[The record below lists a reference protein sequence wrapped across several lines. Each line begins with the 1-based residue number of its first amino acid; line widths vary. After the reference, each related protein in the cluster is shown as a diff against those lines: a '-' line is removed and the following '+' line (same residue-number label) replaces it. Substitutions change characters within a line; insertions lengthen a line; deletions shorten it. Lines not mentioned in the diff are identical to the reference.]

1 MTENRYQQELE
12 EIEREIER
20 EIDLRTDVELVEII
34 VALDALSSQINAL
47 WSSALARQDFDEVT
61 RIVEASHAIH
71 RAALALEIDDSRIA
85 RDPRAVNPTL

>member
-1 MTENRYQQELE
+1 MTENRYQEELE
-12 EIEREIER
+12 H
-20 EIDLRTDVELVEII
+20 EIDLCTDVELAEII

-71 RAALALEIDDSRIA
+71 RAALALEIDDDLI
-85 RDPRAVNPTL
+85 P

>member
-1 MTENRYQQELE
+1 MTENGYQEELE
-12 EIEREIER
+12 H
-20 EIDLRTDVELVEII
+20 EIDLCTDVELAEII

-71 RAALALEIDDSRIA
+71 RAALALEIDDDLI
-85 RDPRAVNPTL
+85 PRAGKAV

>member
-1 MTENRYQQELE
+1 MTENRYQEELE
-12 EIEREIER
+12 HEIY
-20 EIDLRTDVELVEII
+20 LCTDVELEEII

-71 RAALALEIDDSRIA
+71 RAALALEIDDDLI
-85 RDPRAVNPTL
+85 P